1 MYDRSI
7 QVDGKKRGGYICL
20 QGITSTE
27 FPVIR
32 SVLGHGPRLASL
44 IRAPVRFISNIKS
57 PNIIQTIRD
66 ESILK
71 GRD

>member
-1 MYDRSI
+1 MYDRNI

-20 QGITSTE
+20 QGITE

-32 SVLGHGPRLASL
+32 FVWGHGPRLASL
-44 IRAPVRFISNIKS
+44 IRAPVRFISNIRS

-66 ESILK
+66 ESVLK